1 MADTPNSTPTP
12 VSALPPA
19 SSHGRLKW
27 KSQWGF
33 QVATDSRCYYIRE
46 SGGSIIAAFIFS
58 VAISVS
64 AAWLGVS
71 VFVSETPTTLGE
83 KGFGVLM
90 FFIAA
95 AFLAILYFSLKRGRW
110 MVVFDRGDAAS
121 GTLGEVRYQGGKR
134 LSVERVRSFSTRF
147 CGGSPPRSTVVA
159 ELHDGTHASLGP
171 VEIQSWAAH
180 YAQQAATWMGLPFRP
195 GT

>member
-1 MADTPNSTPTP
+1 MAVDTHTP
-12 VSALPPA
+12 VSATGPA
-19 SSHGRLKW
+19 SSQGRLKW

-33 QVATDSRCYYIRE
+33 HVAMDSRCLYIRE

-58 VAISVS
+58 VAISAS
-64 AAWLGVS
+64 AGWLGMS

-90 FFIAA
+90 LLIAA
-95 AFLAILYFSLKRGRW
+95 AFAAILFFSLRRGRW
-110 MVVFDRGDAAS
+110 MVVFDRGDPAS
-121 GTLGEVRYQGGKR
+121 GTPGEVRYQGGKR
-134 LSVERVRSFSTRF
+134 LPAERIRSFSTRS

-159 ELHDGTHASLGP
+159 ELHDGNHESLGP

>member
-1 MADTPNSTPTP
+1 MATNSNIP
-12 VSALPPA
+12 AQEQAPA
-19 SSHGRLKW
+19 SGHKRLKW

-58 VAISVS
+58 VAISV
-64 AAWLGVS
+64 AAGWLGVS
-71 VFVSETPTTLGE
+71 VFVSEAPTTLGE

-95 AFLAILYFSLKRGRW
+95 AFLAILFFSLKRGRW
-110 MVVFDRGDAAS
+110 MVVFDRGDATS
-121 GTLGEVRYQGGKR
+121 GTPGEVRYEGSKR
-134 LSVERVRSFSTRF
+134 LPVERIRSFSTRS
-147 CGGSPPRSTVVA
+147 CGGRPPRSTVVA